1 MTDGDN
7 AFNTR
12 DFETDEAIHAEMV
25 AFITGPA
32 EPNYGSEARAATM
45 RRFLLSSP
53 DTHVETRT
61 WFSSGAASGSR
72 S

>member
-1 MTDGDN
+1 VTDGDN
-7 AFNTR
+7 AFNIR

-25 AFITGPA
+25 AFITGMA
-32 EPNYGSEARAATM
+32 EPNHGSEARAVTM

-61 WFSSGAASGSR
+61 RFSSGAAAGSR